1 MRPTCL
7 YVGSRIPRQPT
18 RLLNHSTFA
27 PVERHI
33 RFMQKTHHKTM
44 AKTYFTF
51 KNICLTMTV
60 AATASFFSPTGFAH
74 VVSPED
80 HHAFEHKYSEVCV
93 KKELNLRKKENRNSG
108 NPGYVDESLQKLCDC
123 IAQEESKTLTKDE
136 VRKFVREGKYPMSL
150 MIKASQ
156 AEDICAKK

>member
-1 MRPTCL
+1 MSSCR
-7 YVGSRIPRQPT
+7 VAESFRQPL
-18 RLLNHSTFA
+18 RWLNHSTLE
-27 PVERHI
+27 PEERQI
-33 RFMQKTHHKTM
+33 RFMQKTPCTTM
-44 AKTYFTF
+44 AKTNKTLRNLY
-51 KNICLTMTV
+51 LAMTV
-60 AATASFFSPTGFAH
+60 AATASLFSPTGFAH

-108 NPGYVDESLQKLCDC
+108 NPGYVDESLQKMCDC

-150 MIKASQ
+150 MIKAGQ
-156 AEDICAKK
+156 AEEICAKK